1 MKTARWKS
9 FLLLAVTV
17 GVAGCNP
24 ESILY
29 GPNAKVRKAE
39 GRLTAVING
48 MNKNDDYQGD
58 LQAAICEWN
67 HGAPVMTLD
76 GDFDKAWNDFDNWMR
91 AKSLYGKKI
100 ESFEIVESTLVPE
113 SEPATVSMTVKI
125 NGREH
130 SLLIPEGAQIRWAK

>member
-1 MKTARWKS
+1 MNSAIWKAC
-9 FLLLAVTV
+9 LLAAVMTGVV
-17 GVAGCNP
+17 GCDP
-24 ESILY
+24 EALLY

-39 GRLTAVING
+39 DRLTAVING

-58 LQAAICEWN
+58 LQAAICQWN

-76 GDFDKAWNDFDNWMR
+76 GDFDKAWNDFDDWTR
-91 AKSLYGKKI
+91 KKSLYGRKI
-100 ESFEIVESTLVPE
+100 ESFQIVESALIPD

-130 SLLIPEGAQIRWAK
+130 TVLIPEGAQIRWAK